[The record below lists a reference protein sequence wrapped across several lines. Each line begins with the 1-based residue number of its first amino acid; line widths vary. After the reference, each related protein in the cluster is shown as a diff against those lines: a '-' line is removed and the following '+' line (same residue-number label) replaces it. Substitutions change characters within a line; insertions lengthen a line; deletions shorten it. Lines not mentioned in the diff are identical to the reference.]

1 MTNGKVT
8 EGGWRAKI
16 VSFLA
21 ERSMPVIIISLIV
34 TVLLLYPLLQMSPSE
49 QASPNPPGEVYDL
62 QADIDIKFPTPVHFA
77 YFMLEARNGDVLTR
91 DVLLEFKKNRD
102 QLLLL
107 DSKGELAAG
116 TLEKQSYLYTYFN
129 PDIGVEITGIASILE
144 PLEAALSS
152 MGTTLGTASEEQIK
166 FAIHEL
172 FANENT
178 SYVIDFLSQHARYE
192 KRSVLGQEIN
202 WWTSPAMDFSALAD
216 NSKLG
221 GAGLEIGIGGGPDVI
236 NKEHLNRKLSS
247 IMKGKSKFYETW
259 GVAIDANLESND
271 EGQTSAAFITFT
283 IIGAVLVVGLS
294 LRSYWA
300 AAISGIGLGMLI
312 IWLKGISALVGLKGG
327 LTVDLIVPISM
338 ISLGVDFVVHS
349 VHRYKEEIGKGYSP
363 RDGLKIGLAG
373 VLVALLLAMASDSIA
388 FLSNLSSTIE
398 AIIHFGSAA
407 AIAVLSAFV
416 ILGIVA
422 PIATMHIDE
431 LMQISGKQFKGK
443 LHTSNRIFSSIGVA
457 SACGGAVIIMIAV
470 NTLYGVIALLVA
482 GLIFIGIPAAYLALS
497 KNKTQTKRH
506 LVSEKL
512 SLSPTSHGL
521 AASVEKIVT
530 TATSH
535 SPAVLLITAM
545 ITAVSVFS
553 ALKLEPTFDVKD
565 FFDPKSDM
573 VIGLDK
579 VDEHVGEKGG
589 EPGIAYVK
597 GDLTDPNAILAIS
610 GFIESLR
617 DIDNIAER
625 PSGEVT
631 IGLNIV
637 NTLNTIMG
645 NPTTLAAI
653 KDATGIAIEDKNKDH
668 IPDTKKQIDTAFTF
682 ARKNGVPGPDGNL
695 ILRPGQVKGAI
706 YHSDGEESLT
716 TIAFQ
721 IPGTRDQAV
730 VTKAGK
736 AIRPILADL
745 ESHPSISI
753 ARLTG
758 SPFTREVQLSAT
770 TRTLYTSLPIA
781 ITAATIL
788 LIMTMRSFKYAIV
801 TVIPIGLVVAWLYG
815 IMQITG
821 FSLNFV
827 TAMIGAISIGIGIDY
842 SIHMTERF
850 REELR
855 RNPSRVTAI
864 KRASRGTGVALLAS
878 AASSIVGFVILGFA
892 PMPMFA
898 SYGQLTAVMIFLA
911 LIASLIILPCLLMFV
926 TKDSDVAGKEL
937 QKPEFD
943 YGT

>member
-1 MTNGKVT
+1 MISTT
-8 EGGWRAKI
+8 EGDWKTKI

-21 ERSMPVIIISLIV
+21 ERSMPVIIISLII
-34 TVLLLYPLLQMSPSE
+34 TALLLYPLLEMSPSE

-62 QADIDIKFPTPVHFA
+62 QADIDSKFPTPIHYA
-77 YFMLEARNGDVLTR
+77 YFILEARDGDVLTR
-91 DVLLEFKKNRD
+91 DVLLEFKENRD

-144 PLEAALSS
+144 PIEATLSV
-152 MGTTLGTASEEQIK
+152 MGATLDTASEEQIK

-172 FANENT
+172 LANENT
-178 SYVIDFLSQHARYE
+178 FYVIDFLSQHARYDE
-192 KRSVLGQEIN
+192 RSVLGQEIN

-236 NKEHLNRKLSS
+236 NKEHLNRKISS
-247 IMKGKSKFYETW
+247 IMKGRSKFYETW
-259 GVAIDANLESND
+259 GVAIDANLESED
-271 EGQTSAAFITFT
+271 EGQTSAAFVTFT

-294 LRSYWA
+294 LRSYWV

-338 ISLGVDFVVHS
+338 IVLGVDFVVHS
-349 VHRYKEEIGKGYSP
+349 VHRYKEEIKEGYSP

-373 VLVALLLAMASDSIA
+373 VVGALLLAMASDSIA

-422 PIATMHIDE
+422 PIATMRIDE
-431 LMQISGKQFKGK
+431 LMEISGKQFKGK
-443 LHTSNRIFSSIGVA
+443 LHTSNRIFGSIGVA
-457 SACGGAVIIMIAV
+457 SATGVAVIILIAV
-470 NTLYGVIALLVA
+470 NTLYGVITLLVA

-497 KNKTQTKRH
+497 KNKTDAKRQP
-506 LVSEKL
+506 VSKKL
-512 SLSPTSHGL
+512 SSSTASHGL
-521 AASVEKIVT
+521 TSCVEKIVI

-535 SPAVLLITAM
+535 SSAVLV
-545 ITAVSVFS
+545 ITAVVTAASIFL

-573 VIGLDK
+573 VIGLNK
-579 VDEHVGEKGG
+579 VDEHVGDEGG
-589 EPGIAYVK
+589 EPGIAYIK
-597 GDLTDPNAILAIS
+597 GDLMDPNAIAAIS
-610 GFIESLR
+610 DFIESLR
-617 DIDNIAER
+617 YIDNVAER
-625 PSGEVT
+625 PSGEIT
-631 IGLNIV
+631 IGLDVV
-637 NTLNTIMG
+637 NTLNIIME
-645 NPTTLAAI
+645 NPIALAAI
-653 KDATGIAIEDKNKDH
+653 KDATGIAIEDKNENL
-668 IPDTKKQIDTAFTF
+668 IPDTKKQIATAFTF
-682 ARKNGVPGPDGNL
+682 ARKNGVPGPGGNL
-695 ILRPGQVKGAI
+695 ILRPDQIRGAI

-721 IPGTRDQAV
+721 IPGTRDQAII
-730 VTKAGK
+730 TKAGR
-736 AIRPILADL
+736 AIRPILEDL

-781 ITAATIL
+781 IAAATIL
-788 LIMTMRSFKYAIV
+788 LIMTMHSFRYAIV

-827 TAMIGAISIGIGIDY
+827 TAMIGAISIGVGIDY

-850 REELR
+850 REELK
-855 RNPSRVTAI
+855 RNPSRLTAI
-864 KRASRGTGVALLAS
+864 RRASRGTGVALLAS

-898 SYGQLTAVMIFLA
+898 SYGQLTAAMIFLA

-926 TKDSDVAGKEL
+926 TKESDALGAT
-937 QKPEFD
+937 PEA
-943 YGT
+943 

>member
-1 MTNGKVT
+1 MISTT
-8 EGGWRAKI
+8 EGDWKTKI

-21 ERSMPVIIISLIV
+21 ERSMPVIIISLII
-34 TVLLLYPLLQMSPSE
+34 TALLLYPLLEMSPSE

-62 QADIDIKFPTPVHFA
+62 QADIDSKFPTPIHYA
-77 YFMLEARNGDVLTR
+77 YFILEARDGDVLTR
-91 DVLLEFKKNRD
+91 DVLLEFKENRD

-129 PDIGVEITGIASILE
+129 PGIGVEITGIASILE
-144 PLEAALSS
+144 PIEANLSV
-152 MGTTLGTASEEQIK
+152 MGATLDTASEEQIK

-172 FANENT
+172 LANENT

-202 WWTSPAMDFSALAD
+202 WWTSPAMDFSALAN
-216 NSKLG
+216 NSELG

-236 NKEHLNRKLSS
+236 NKEHLNRKISS

-259 GVAIDANLESND
+259 GVAIDANLESED
-271 EGQTSAAFITFT
+271 EGQTSAAFVTFT

-294 LRSYWA
+294 LRSYWV

-338 ISLGVDFVVHS
+338 IVLGVDFVVHS
-349 VHRYKEEIGKGYSP
+349 VHRYKEEIKEGYSP

-373 VLVALLLAMASDSIA
+373 VVGALLLAMASDSIA

-422 PIATMHIDE
+422 PIATMRIDE
-431 LMQISGKQFKGK
+431 LMEISGKQFKGK
-443 LHTSNRIFSSIGVA
+443 LHTSNRIFGSIGVA
-457 SACGGAVIIMIAV
+457 SATGVAVIILIAV
-470 NTLYGVIALLVA
+470 NTLYGVITLLVA
-482 GLIFIGIPAAYLALS
+482 GLIFIGIPAAYLAQS
-497 KNKTQTKRH
+497 KNKTDVKRQP
-506 LVSEKL
+506 VSKKL
-512 SLSPTSHGL
+512 SSSPSSHGL
-521 AASVEKIVT
+521 TSFVEKIVI

-535 SPAVLLITAM
+535 SSAVLV
-545 ITAVSVFS
+545 ITAVVTAASIFL

-573 VIGLDK
+573 VIGLNK
-579 VDEHVGEKGG
+579 VDEHVGDEGG
-589 EPGIAYVK
+589 EPGIAYIK
-597 GDLTDPNAILAIS
+597 GDLMDPNAIAAIS
-610 GFIESLR
+610 DFIESLR
-617 DIDNIAER
+617 YIDNVAER
-625 PSGEVT
+625 PSGEIT
-631 IGLNIV
+631 IGLDVV
-637 NTLNTIMG
+637 NTLNIIME
-645 NPTTLAAI
+645 NPIALAAI
-653 KDATGIAIEDKNKDH
+653 KDATGIAIEDKNENL
-668 IPDTKKQIDTAFTF
+668 IPDTKKQIATAFTF
-682 ARKNGVPGPDGNL
+682 ARKNGVPGPDGNV
-695 ILRPGQVKGAI
+695 ILRPDQIRGAI

-721 IPGTRDQAV
+721 IPGTRDQAII
-730 VTKAGK
+730 TKAGR
-736 AIRPILADL
+736 AIRPILEDL

-781 ITAATIL
+781 IAAATIL
-788 LIMTMRSFKYAIV
+788 LIMTMHSFRYAIV

-827 TAMIGAISIGIGIDY
+827 TAMIGAISIGVGIDY

-850 REELR
+850 REELK
-855 RNPSRVTAI
+855 RNPSRLTAI
-864 KRASRGTGVALLAS
+864 RRASRGTGVALLAS

-898 SYGQLTAVMIFLA
+898 SYGQLTATMIFLA

-926 TKDSDVAGKEL
+926 TKESDALGAT
-937 QKPEFD
+937 PEA
-943 YGT
+943 